1 MVRILVLLCFMA
13 LLVNSLPFRGKRPRN
28 NHDDTE
34 WHARSHHGGHRGKRP
49 RTNHQGKRLRA
60 GTYPLQTRSRMPHR
74 NLQQAGLS
82 WFPEKETIKMN
93 PDGSTENILYIVT
106 DSDRESAADDG
117 KTWQALIRQGKLRLS
132 KDRRKAKIKW
142 DLWADHNLAG
152 KLNIK
157 SRGMELSELTVF
169 HGRVLTVDDRT
180 GMVYEIRGNDAIPW
194 VFLNS
199 GPGNTTEGFK
209 AEWMTIK
216 DDLLYVGSHGNVKHH
231 DWRKIFD
238 KIRNACGIRKPGYLT
253 HEAVQYSEIRKTWF
267 FLPRK
272 ASKTAYDEP
281 ADERKGTN
289 FLIVGDRHLKRF
301 RAIKVGQLT
310 DPTRGFSAFDFVP
323 GTDDFL
329 IAALKTREVAEEPL
343 TTYFTVFDINGKV
356 ILADEE
362 IEGNLKFEGLF
373 FV

>member
-1 MVRILVLLCFMA
+1 
-13 LLVNSLPFRGKRPRN
+13 
-28 NHDDTE
+28 
-34 WHARSHHGGHRGKRP
+34 
-49 RTNHQGKRLRA
+49 
-60 GTYPLQTRSRMPHR
+60 
-74 NLQQAGLS
+74 
-82 WFPEKETIKMN
+82 MN
-93 PDGSTENILYIVT
+93 PDGSTENILHIVT

-216 DDLLYVGSHGNVKHH
+216 DDLLYVGSHGNEWRGPNGEVVHENNMWVKTISRSGAVKHH

-301 RAIKVGQLT
+301 RAIKYSEIRKTWFFLPRKASKTAYDEPADERKGTNFLIVGDQHLKRFRAIKIGRLT